1 MRPIIVSLLL
11 MSLIFSSSGAPQTIT
26 DTIAAPE
33 IVNEVDVT
41 GIQTVPEAILP
52 APETIPQDEL
62 ATPQITT
69 QPDSA
74 VPQISSTIDSAA
86 PQIAPVIGTAAPPT
100 INETLLRAAV
110 PRLVYVWTGP
120 ADTTKNDYLAVI
132 NLNSVKQPKARN
144 NTLTMPI
151 EGIFDVPTKK
161 NEPHHMGISADGKTL
176 AVGGLFSVK
185 NNVDDAYFFNISSN
199 PRAPKLFKAD
209 RPTTAGYTD
218 EFVAL
223 PDGGFMVSYVS
234 NPNPPTDGFNPH
246 GCVVDFQNNLIA
258 TADFIDPATKAARNT
273 IRIWDATTM
282 EITKTFQGPLTIGG
296 FMSVALNQGF
306 VYATAMGE
314 GKLYLADPKSDNL
327 TMSAVYDFGAIS
339 MPQTVLTY
347 NGGQRALVSLYG
359 LDAVDVLNTADPLNP
374 TLIQRIQLPQGAG
387 PHVIKLSKDGS
398 TLAVSCYFRAANP
411 GDSTV
416 RFFNVNGDNFT
427 PHPVF
432 PVVDFK
438 TAVPDKGFSRPHGV
452 AFHF

>member
-1 MRPIIVSLLL
+1 MQRILLFL
-11 MSLIFSSSGAPQTIT
+11 TVISVLFVSSS
-26 DTIAAPE
+26 
-33 IVNEVDVT
+33 
-41 GIQTVPEAILP
+41 
-52 APETIPQDEL
+52 
-62 ATPQITT
+62 ATPQKEAGSSRQAKT
-69 QPDSA
+69 QR
-74 VPQISSTIDSAA
+74 I
-86 PQIAPVIGTAAPPT
+86 
-100 INETLLRAAV
+100 
-110 PRLVYVWTGP
+110 VYVWTGP

-132 NLNSVKQPKARN
+132 DLDSAKNANERAKQKN
-144 NTLTMPI
+144 PI
-151 EGIFDVPTKK
+151 DGIFDVPTTK

-176 AVGGLFSVK
+176 AAGGLFSVK
-185 NNVDDAYFFNISSN
+185 NNVDDAYFFDISSN
-199 PRAPKLFKAD
+199 PRKPKLFKAD

-218 EFVAL
+218 EFFAL

-234 NPNPPTDGFNPH
+234 NRQFTSPGRLVRYDSAMNRVGEFPANPPTDGFNPH

-339 MPQTVLTY
+339 MPQTVLPY
-347 NGGQRALVSLYG
+347 KGGQRALVSLYS

-416 RFFNVNGDNFT
+416 RFFEVDGDTFT
-427 PHPVF
+427 PHPTI

-452 AFHF
+452 AFLF